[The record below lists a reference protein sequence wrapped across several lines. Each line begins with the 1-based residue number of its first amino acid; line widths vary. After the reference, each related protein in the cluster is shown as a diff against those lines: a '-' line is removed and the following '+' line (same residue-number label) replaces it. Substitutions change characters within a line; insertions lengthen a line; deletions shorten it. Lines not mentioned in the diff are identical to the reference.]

1 MLALMV
7 LCFVI
12 IDLILLVV
20 FSLAE
25 GLQGNLTA
33 ERVVD
38 KEHSS
43 TTTGVGAY
51 VLLLFLHELYVY
63 KSVADAGI
71 QKGGFQFV
79 A

>member
-1 MLALMV
+1 MMV

-43 TTTGVGAY
+43 TTTGVGGY
-51 VLLLFLHELYVY
+51 VLLLFLHEY